1 MILARQGREVP
12 GGLERPRH
20 AAYASPIK
28 PGKTTMPKTSHKSR
42 KPRREPEAITAEEFD
57 AKFDAGEDIGEYLD
71 FSSARVVPPLVALDP
86 AALAPQKVNVDFP
99 AWVVSALDRE
109 ADRLGV
115 PRQSLIKAWIVERLE
130 TA

>member
-1 MILARQGREVP
+1 M
-12 GGLERPRH
+12 
-20 AAYASPIK
+20 
-28 PGKTTMPKTSHKSR
+28 
-42 KPRREPEAITAEEFD
+42 TAEEFD